1 MAGLD
6 PAIQAL
12 RFNNEDR
19 IWMRGSSP
27 RMTAR
32 LEMTAQFQSAFG
44 TSSAKPAN
52 LPKFFRCSRVA
63 TSQRTPIMSR

>member
-6 PAIQAL
+6 PAIQEL
-12 RFNNEDR
+12 RYNDKDVV
-19 IWMRGSSP
+19 WMRGSSP

-32 LEMTAQFQSAFG
+32 LEMTAQSQSAFG

-52 LPKFFRCSRVA
+52 LPKLFRCSRVA
-63 TSQRTPIMSR
+63 KSQRTPIMSR